1 MTTSPNPVESL
12 VEILIVED
20 SPTQAEHLKYI
31 LEVSHF
37 QVSHSCN
44 GAQALAFL
52 KEHPCNLVI
61 SDIVMPEMD
70 GYQLCKAIKSDET
83 LKSVPVILLTS
94 LSDPHDVIQGLMCGA
109 DNFVIKPYDEKYLLA
124 RIYFILANRNL
135 NIHEKT
141 EMGIEVI
148 FGGKK
153 YFITSARQQI
163 LNLLLSTFE
172 TAIDKN
178 LELMRTR
185 DELKSLNEQLETRVY
200 ERTAALM
207 AEITERKR
215 AEEHLRAAQELLH
228 HVISSSPAII
238 YSLKIEGNQIVPQ
251 WISENVSKLIGYSTE
266 ECLSSSWWPEH
277 VHPEDKIKKI
287 PVFDDLFA
295 KDHQTLEYR
304 LQMKDKSYRW
314 LRDEFMVRR
323 NSNDE
328 PIEMIGSLID
338 ITERIE
344 LEKQLLQA
352 QKMEA
357 IGQLAGGVAHDF
369 NNLLMVIKW
378 CSQSLLDTLPPDDPK
393 AKDAKEI
400 YEAGE
405 RAASLTRQLLA
416 FSRKQMLQPV
426 PINLN
431 FLISELEKMLRR
443 LIGEHIEMRTN
454 LSSDLG
460 IIMAD
465 TGQIEQVIL
474 NLSVNARDAMPD
486 GGCLTIETSNVKFD
500 DVYAH
505 QHVETQPG
513 SYVMLAISDTGCGMS
528 EEIKSKIFEPF
539 FTTKEAGRGT
549 GLGLS
554 TVHGIVKQSGGHI
567 WVYSEA
573 GHGTTFKI
581 YFPLM
586 EGQKERQAVA
596 PKKRRLQ
603 GTETLLLVEDNE
615 NLRTL
620 AENVLRQN
628 GYHVLSAVD
637 GVHALER
644 SDQYEGRIDMLIT
657 DVIMPRM
664 GGKELSNKLSLK
676 RPHIQVLF
684 MSGYTDNTIVQN
696 GILDEKTAYL
706 QKPCSPETLMTKIRE
721 ILEANQE

>member
-83 LKSVPVILLTS
+83 LKSIPVILLTS

-185 DELKSLNEQLETRVY
+185 DELKSLNEQLETRVH